1 MMSTQISTARLSG
14 WSIFRAAFRKAALLA
29 ILCSLF
35 RGANPLPAQ
44 QSPAGELSGS
54 WTPAERHV
62 LERLGSF
69 SQLPDGQWLMH
80 AGDVPH
86 GEDPALDTHD
96 WITATLPLDTHDG
109 AVWFR
114 QWVTIPE
121 NVSGYSLHGVRVNF
135 QFRASAHGGV
145 QEIVYFDGRR
155 VALGESLEPI
165 PLVADPKPGQRFLI
179 AVKLLHSSGPKHV
192 THASFSVEMSSD
204 RPNPATLR
212 DECVSAAALLPEITR
227 DPKQLA
233 EQQSKVSAALG
244 SVDLHALDQGDAAAF
259 DESVRKARE
268 ALEPLR
274 PILQKESLMLVGQ
287 SHIDAAWLWPWTE
300 TVDVVHRTFFTTL
313 QLMNEYPDFHYS
325 QSAMQY
331 YAWMEEKYP
340 DLFAEIKQ
348 RIKEGRWEVVGGM
361 WVEPDFNLPDGETTV
376 RELLLGQRYAKE
388 HLGVDVH
395 VGWNPDSFGFSWQLP
410 QIYRKSGIDSFMTQK
425 MTWNETNQLPFRL
438 FWWQSPDGSKVLTYF
453 GKDQNSS
460 FRVAPLITD
469 LKSMDQLAPGSNIA
483 MPIYGVGD
491 HGGGVTRSMLD
502 EAVKL
507 TAPTAIFPR
516 ATFATAGEFFSRV
529 APLADSPAAP
539 WNYRTLAV
547 GTTTLPAPVP
557 GRMEIPTWDDE
568 LYLEFHR
575 GVYTTQAHH
584 KQLMRASEE
593 QLLNAEKVS
602 SLAWLD
608 GSEYPATQLTE
619 AWKKATFNGFH
630 DLAAGSGIGDIYVDA
645 ERDFESIRQ
654 TTREAIDTALAE
666 IAAHADTN
674 GDGTAVLIFNPLAW
688 DRSDITEVQVQLD
701 SKRAASDGLRLIAPD
716 GRDVPVQ
723 VLSTDP
729 ATGRVHAITRVSVPS
744 LGYTV
749 LQARGG
755 KPQVRSALTA
765 RGTELENAFL
775 RVQVDARNG
784 CILHLVDKGS
794 GFDSIAPGG
803 CGNQLQTFTDNPKKY
818 DAWNIDADAL
828 ATMKPITEA
837 DSVQLVES
845 GPLRATIRVKRH
857 CGSSTFIQDIIL
869 YDGIDR
875 VEIANDIDW
884 HETHVLLKAAF
895 PLAASS
901 PMATYEIPYG
911 TIDRPT
917 TRTNP
922 VDSAKFEVAALRWA
936 DLGDGQHGLSLIND
950 SKYGYDAAGNVL
962 RLSLLRSP
970 IYPDPNADRGHQV
983 FRYALYPHKGTWQQA
998 MSMRR
1003 GWEFNYSLQATVVTH
1018 HAGTLGAEHS
1028 FIGLKDDG
1036 VVLTAVKRSEDGDG
1050 LIVRMFDWSGKASQ
1064 AQLTLPGSPI
1074 SAAEVNLMEQSDANL
1089 HSKPI
1094 ALSGHT
1100 SAFSIAPYE
1109 IKTILVKFEAR

>member
-1 MMSTQISTARLSG
+1 MMPSQISTARLSG
-14 WSIFRAAFRKAALLA
+14 WSIFCATFRKAVLLS

-35 RGANPLPAQ
+35 RGAIPLPAQ
-44 QSPAGELSGS
+44 QSPAGEISGS
-54 WTPAERHV
+54 WTPAERQV

-69 SQLPDGQWLMH
+69 SRLPDGQWLMH

-86 GEDPALDTHD
+86 GEDPSLDTHD
-96 WITATLPLDTHDG
+96 WVNTPLPVDTEDG

-121 NVSGYSLHGVRVNF
+121 NVSGYSLRGVRVDF

-145 QEIVYFDGRR
+145 QEIIYFDGRR

-179 AVKLLHSSGPKHV
+179 VVKLLHSSGPKHV
-192 THASFSVEMSSD
+192 TPASFSIALSSD

-212 DECVSAAALLPEITR
+212 DECISAATLLPEITR

-233 EQQSKVSAALG
+233 EQQSEVSAALG
-244 SVDLHALDQGDAAAF
+244 AADLHALDQGDAAAF
-259 DESVRKARE
+259 DASVRRAQAE
-268 ALEPLR
+268 LEPLR

-313 QLMNEYPDFHYS
+313 QLMNEYPEFRYS

-348 RIKEGRWEVVGGM
+348 RVKEGRWEVVGGM

-388 HLGVDVH
+388 HLGTDVH

-410 QIYRKSGIDSFMTQK
+410 QIYRKSGLDSFMTQK

-438 FWWQSPDGSKVLTYF
+438 LWWQSPDGSKVLTYF

-460 FRVAPLITD
+460 FRVAPLVMD
-469 LKSMDQLAPGSNIA
+469 LKSMDQLAPGSSIA

-502 EAVKL
+502 EAVKWTSS
-507 TAPTAIFPR
+507 TAVFPKT
-516 ATFATAGEFFSRV
+516 TFATAGEFFSHV
-529 APLADSPAAP
+529 APLVDSPAAA
-539 WNYRTLAV
+539 WNYRTLAS
-547 GTTTLPAPVP
+547 GATTLPTPAP

-593 QLLNAEKVS
+593 QLLNAEKIS

-608 GSEYPATQLTE
+608 GLEYPGAQLTE
-619 AWKKATFNGFH
+619 AWKKAAFNGFH

-654 TTREAIDTALAE
+654 TTTEAADAGIAD
-666 IAAHADTN
+666 IAAHADTR
-674 GDGTAVLIFNPLAW
+674 GDGTPVLIFNPLAW
-688 DRSDITEVQVQLD
+688 SRSDIAEIEVQLD
-701 SKRAASDGLRLIAPD
+701 SKEGTSDGLRLITHD
-716 GRDVPVQ
+716 GRDLPVQ
-723 VLSTDP
+723 VLSTDA
-729 ATGRVHAITRVSVPS
+729 ATGRVHAIARVSVPS

-749 LQARGG
+749 LHARGG
-755 KPQVRSALTA
+755 KPQVRSALIA

-775 RVQVDARNG
+775 RIQVDPRNG
-784 CILHLVDKGS
+784 CILHLVDKRS

-837 DSVQLVES
+837 DSVQLVEA

-857 CGSSTFIQDIIL
+857 WGSSTFIQDIVL

-917 TRTNP
+917 TRTNS
-922 VDSAKFEVAALRWA
+922 VDSAKFEVPALRWA

-983 FRYALYPHKGTWQQA
+983 FRYALYPHTGTWQQA
-998 MSMRR
+998 LSMRR

-1018 HAGTLGAEHS
+1018 HPGTLGAEHS
-1028 FIGLKDDG
+1028 FVGLKDDG

-1064 AQLTLPGSPI
+1064 AQLTVPGSPI
-1074 SAAEVNLMEQSDANL
+1074 SATEVNLMEQPDASL
-1089 HSKPI
+1089 HSKSITLIGPE
-1094 ALSGHT
+1094 AT
-1100 SAFSIAPYE
+1100 FSVAPYE
-1109 IKTILVKFEAR
+1109 IKTVLVKFATH

>member
-1 MMSTQISTARLSG
+1 MSSRISTIRIPER
-14 WSIFRAAFRKAALLA
+14 SISCASFAKAMFLV
-29 ILCSLF
+29 ILCSLIG
-35 RGANPLPAQ
+35 GAVPLSAQ
-44 QSPAGELSGS
+44 QSSAEEISGS
-54 WTPAERHV
+54 WTPTERHV

-69 SQLPDGQWLMH
+69 SRLPDGQWLMH

-86 GEDPALDTHD
+86 GEDPSLDTHD
-96 WITATLPLDTHDG
+96 WARATLPLDTDEG

-114 QWVTIPE
+114 EWVTIPE
-121 NVSGYSLHGVRVNF
+121 TVSGYSLRGARVDF

-165 PLVADPKPGQRFLI
+165 PLLADPKPGQRVLI

-192 THASFSVEMSSD
+192 TPASFSIALSSD

-212 DECVSAAALLPEITR
+212 DECISAAMLLPEITR
-227 DPKQLA
+227 DPTQLA
-233 EQQSKVSAALG
+233 EQKGEVSAALG
-244 SVDLHALDQGDAAAF
+244 AVSLHALDLGDAAAF
-259 DESVRKARE
+259 DASVRTAQ
-268 ALEPLR
+268 ADLEPLR
-274 PILQKESLMLVGQ
+274 PVLQKESLMLVGQ

-313 QLMNEYPDFHYS
+313 QLMDEYPDFHYS

-348 RIKEGRWEVVGGM
+348 RIKQGRWEVVGGM

-425 MTWNETNQLPFRL
+425 MTWNDTNQLPLRL

-460 FRVAPLITD
+460 FRVAPLVAD

-491 HGGGVTRSMLD
+491 HGGGVTRLMLD
-502 EAVKL
+502 EAVKW
-507 TAPTAIFPR
+507 TSPTAVFPKT
-516 ATFATAGEFFSRV
+516 TFATAGEFFSHV
-529 APLADSPAAP
+529 APLIDSRAGA
-539 WNYRTLAV
+539 WNYRTLAS
-547 GTTTLPAPVP
+547 GATTLPAPSP
-557 GRMEIPTWDDE
+557 GRIEIPTWDDE

-584 KQLMRASEE
+584 KQLMRESEE
-593 QLLNAEKVS
+593 QLLNAEKLS

-608 GSEYPATQLTE
+608 GLAYPAAQLTE

-654 TTREAIDTALAE
+654 TTKEAADAGMAE
-666 IAAHADTN
+666 IAAHADTS
-674 GDGTAVLIFNPLAW
+674 GDGTAVLVFNPLAW
-688 DRSDITEVQVQLD
+688 SRSDITNVDVQLD
-701 SKRAASDGLRLIAPD
+701 SKESSSNGLRLIGPD
-716 GRDVPVQ
+716 GRDLPVQ
-723 VLSTDP
+723 VLSKDA
-729 ATGRVHAITRVSVPS
+729 ATGRVYAITRVSVPS
-744 LGYTV
+744 LGYTI
-749 LQARGG
+749 LHARAG
-755 KPQVRSALTA
+755 KPPVHSTLIAQ
-765 RGTELENAFL
+765 GTELENAYL
-775 RVQVDARNG
+775 RVEVDPHNG
-784 CILHLVDKGS
+784 CILHLVDKRS

-837 DSVQLVES
+837 DSVQLVEA

-857 CGSSTFIQDIIL
+857 WGSSSFVQDIVL
-869 YDGIDR
+869 YDGMDR
-875 VEIANDIDW
+875 VDIANDIDW

-922 VDSAKFEVAALRWA
+922 VDNAKFEVPALRWA
-936 DLGDGQHGLSLIND
+936 DLGDGHHGLSLIND

-970 IYPDPNADRGHQV
+970 VYPDPNADRGHQV
-983 FRYALYPHKGTWQQA
+983 FRYALYPHDGTWQQA
-998 MSMRR
+998 MSMRH
-1003 GWEFNYSLQATVVTH
+1003 GWEFNYSLRATVVTQH
-1018 HAGTLGAEHS
+1018 HGTLGAEHS
-1028 FIGLKDDG
+1028 FVALKDDG
-1036 VVLTAVKRSEDGDG
+1036 VVLTAIKRSEDGDG
-1050 LIVRMFDWSGKASQ
+1050 LIVRMFDWSGKTSQ
-1064 AQLTLPGSPI
+1064 AQLMLPGTPT
-1074 SAAEVNLMEQSDANL
+1074 SAMEVNLMEKPDAGLN
-1089 HSKPI
+1089 SKPI
-1094 ALSGHT
+1094 ALSGT
-1100 SAFSIAPYE
+1100 EATFSVAPYE
-1109 IKTILVKFEAR
+1109 IKTVLVKFATH